1 MFVYSFTQ
9 YLLGFYRDLN
19 TLLNFNLFFT
29 LYENLVL
36 IVKFVFG
43 CGVRG
48 SNLVML
54 EEFKFLLEKSV
65 NNKTDKYWLDQVGFE
80 INNDNDLCIVVSSD
94 FIKSSIEKR
103 IYSKIKSV
111 YQLNYDDK
119 ADCVFVVDKRF
130 QKTEVYEKPE
140 STMVAETKSV
150 FVEPTYDLSFFDEL
164 FIGGCNNLAITAAK
178 NVVVS
183 PGKRFNPLFVY
194 GKPGVGKTHLL
205 KTIETSSGS
214 SFYIDSESFL
224 ESYISGIKN
233 KDIDN
238 FKKKVRSVDVLLI
251 DDIQFFLG
259 KKGVSEELFHTIN
272 YFLNNSKS
280 VVLASDQKPQELNGF
295 PDRLVSRILNGLVTD
310 IDKPDKEIFSEVLKK
325 NNVEFDGLLFSKND
339 FELLLSLDFQSF
351 REINGVVNNLIIN
364 KQTGISN
371 NKYISE
377 LVSMYSDSKIMELT
391 PEFILKYCS
400 DVYQV
405 DEKLVLSKN
414 RSELVSNARHL
425 FIYLMRKHTEYSLN
439 QIGLYVGNRSHST
452 VLSSIKKVEESGLFR
467 KEVNIF
473 NNKLEDT
480 SIKFVGV

>member
-1 MFVYSFTQ
+1 MGSR
-9 YLLGFYRDLN
+9 GN
-19 TLLNFNLFFT
+19 T
-29 LYENLVL
+29 
-36 IVKFVFG
+36 
-43 CGVRG
+43 
-48 SNLVML
+48 VML
-54 EEFKFLLEKSV
+54 EEFKDLLEKSLT
-65 NNKTDKYWLDQVGFE
+65 NKTDRYWLDQVGLE
-80 INNDNDLCIVVSSD
+80 INDENDLCIVVSSD
-94 FIKSSIEKR
+94 FIKSAIEKKV
-103 IYSKIKSV
+103 YSKIKSV
-111 YQLNYDDK
+111 YQLKYNNK
-119 ADCVFVVDKRF
+119 ADCVFVVDKNF
-130 QKTEVYEKPE
+130 QKTSVFERSSIETTMVEKKQDDI
-140 STMVAETKSV
+140 VAETH
-150 FVEPTYDLSFFDEL
+150 YDLSFFDGL
-164 FIGGCNNLAITAAK
+164 FVGGCNNLAITAAK

-205 KTIETSSGS
+205 KTIEASSKS

-233 KDIDN
+233 NDIDN
-238 FKKKVRSVDVLLI
+238 FKKRIRSVDILLV
-251 DDIQFFLG
+251 DDIQFFVG

-310 IDKPDKEIFSEVLKK
+310 IEKPDREIFSEVLKK
-325 NNVEFDGLLFSKND
+325 NNVEFEGLLFSKND
-339 FELLLSLDFQSF
+339 LETLLSLDFQSF

-364 KQTGISN
+364 KQTGVSN

-377 LVSMYSDSKIMELT
+377 LVSMYSNNKIMELT

-400 DVYQV
+400 EVYQV
-405 DEKLVLSKN
+405 DERLVLSKN

-452 VLSSIKKVEESGLFR
+452 VLSSIKKVEGSSLFK

-473 NNKLEDT
+473 NNKIDNNST
-480 SIKFVGV
+480 KFVGV

>member
-1 MFVYSFTQ
+1 
-9 YLLGFYRDLN
+9 
-19 TLLNFNLFFT
+19 
-29 LYENLVL
+29 
-36 IVKFVFG
+36 
-43 CGVRG
+43 
-48 SNLVML
+48 ML
-54 EEFKFLLEKSV
+54 EEFKALLEKSLT
-65 NNKTDKYWLDQVGFE
+65 NKTDRYWLDQVGLE
-80 INNDNDLCIVVSSD
+80 INDENDLCIVVSSD
-94 FIKSSIEKR
+94 FIKSAIEKKV
-103 IYSKIKSV
+103 YSKIKSV
-111 YQLNYDDK
+111 YQLKYNNK
-119 ADCVFVVDKRF
+119 ADCVFVVDKNF
-130 QKTEVYEKPE
+130 QKTSVYER
-140 STMVAETKSV
+140 SSVETTI
-150 FVEPTYDLSFFDEL
+150 VEKKQDDVVVETRYDLSFFDEL
-164 FIGGCNNLAITAAK
+164 FVGGCNNLAITAAK
-178 NVVVS
+178 NVVIS

-205 KTIETSSGS
+205 KTIEASSKS

-233 KDIDN
+233 NDIDN
-238 FKKKVRSVDVLLI
+238 FKKRIRSVDILLV
-251 DDIQFFLG
+251 DDIQFFVG

-310 IDKPDKEIFSEVLKK
+310 IEKPDREIFSEVLKK
-325 NNVEFDGLLFSKND
+325 NNVEFEGLLFSKND
-339 FELLLSLDFQSF
+339 LETLLSLDFQSF

-364 KQTGISN
+364 KQTGVSN

-377 LVSMYSDSKIMELT
+377 LVSMYSNNKIMELT

-400 DVYQV
+400 EVYQV
-405 DEKLVLSKN
+405 DERLVLSKN

-452 VLSSIKKVEESGLFR
+452 VLSSIKKVEGSSLFK

-473 NNKLEDT
+473 NNKIDNNST
-480 SIKFVGV
+480 KFVGV

>member
-1 MFVYSFTQ
+1 MGS
-9 YLLGFYRDLN
+9 REN
-19 TLLNFNLFFT
+19 T
-29 LYENLVL
+29 VL
-36 IVKFVFG
+36 
-43 CGVRG
+43 
-48 SNLVML
+48 L
-54 EEFKFLLEKSV
+54 EEFKALLEKSLT
-65 NNKTDKYWLDQVGFE
+65 NKTDRYWLDQVGFE
-80 INNDNDLCIVVSSD
+80 INDENDLCIVVSSD
-94 FIKSSIEKR
+94 FIKSAIEKKV
-103 IYSKIKSV
+103 YSKIKSV
-111 YQLNYDDK
+111 YQLKYNNK
-119 ADCVFVVDKRF
+119 ANCVFVVDKNF
-130 QKTEVYEKPE
+130 QKTSVYERSSVETTVVEKKQDDI
-140 STMVAETKSV
+140 VAETY
-150 FVEPTYDLSFFDEL
+150 YDLSFFDEL
-164 FIGGCNNLAITAAK
+164 FVGGCNNLAITAAK
-178 NVVVS
+178 NVVIA

-205 KTIETSSGS
+205 KTIESSSNS

-233 KDIDN
+233 NDIDN
-238 FKKKVRSVDVLLI
+238 FKKRIRSVDILLV
-251 DDIQFFLG
+251 DDIQFFVG

-310 IDKPDKEIFSEVLKK
+310 IEKPDREIFSEVLKK
-325 NNVEFDGLLFSKND
+325 NNIEFEGLLFSKND
-339 FELLLSLDFQSF
+339 LEMLLSLDFQSF

-364 KQTGISN
+364 KQTGVSN

-377 LVSMYSDSKIMELT
+377 LVSMYSNNKIMELT

-400 DVYQV
+400 EVYQV
-405 DEKLVLSKN
+405 DERLVLSKN

-452 VLSSIKKVEESGLFR
+452 VLSSIKKVEGSSLFK

-473 NNKLEDT
+473 NNKIDNNLT
-480 SIKFVGV
+480 KFVGV

>member
-1 MFVYSFTQ
+1 
-9 YLLGFYRDLN
+9 
-19 TLLNFNLFFT
+19 
-29 LYENLVL
+29 
-36 IVKFVFG
+36 
-43 CGVRG
+43 
-48 SNLVML
+48 ML
-54 EEFKFLLEKSV
+54 EEFKALLEKSLT
-65 NNKTDKYWLDQVGFE
+65 NKTDRYWLDQVGLE
-80 INNDNDLCIVVSSD
+80 INDENDLCIVVSSD
-94 FIKSSIEKR
+94 FIKSAIEKKV
-103 IYSKIKSV
+103 YSKIKSV
-111 YQLNYDDK
+111 YQLKYNNK
-119 ADCVFVVDKRF
+119 ADCVFVVDKNF
-130 QKTEVYEKPE
+130 QKTSVYERSSVETTIVEKKQDDI
-140 STMVAETKSV
+140 VAETH
-150 FVEPTYDLSFFDEL
+150 YDLSFFDEL
-164 FIGGCNNLAITAAK
+164 FVGGCNNLAITAAK
-178 NVVVS
+178 NVVIS

-205 KTIETSSGS
+205 KTIEASSNS

-233 KDIDN
+233 NDIDN
-238 FKKKVRSVDVLLI
+238 FKKRIRSVDILLV
-251 DDIQFFLG
+251 DDIQFFVG

-310 IDKPDKEIFSEVLKK
+310 IEKPDREIFSEVLKK
-325 NNVEFDGLLFSKND
+325 NNVEFEGLLFSKND
-339 FELLLSLDFQSF
+339 LEMLLSLDFQSF

-364 KQTGISN
+364 KQTGVSN

-377 LVSMYSDSKIMELT
+377 LVSMYSNNKIMELT

-400 DVYQV
+400 EVYQV
-405 DEKLVLSKN
+405 DERLVLSKN

-452 VLSSIKKVEESGLFR
+452 VLSSIKKVEGSSLFK

-473 NNKLEDT
+473 NNKIDNNST
-480 SIKFVGV
+480 KFVGV

>member
-1 MFVYSFTQ
+1 
-9 YLLGFYRDLN
+9 
-19 TLLNFNLFFT
+19 
-29 LYENLVL
+29 
-36 IVKFVFG
+36 
-43 CGVRG
+43 
-48 SNLVML
+48 ML
-54 EEFKFLLEKSV
+54 EEFKALLEKSLT
-65 NNKTDKYWLDQVGFE
+65 NKTDRYWLDQVGLE
-80 INNDNDLCIVVSSD
+80 INDENDLCIVVSSD
-94 FIKSSIEKR
+94 FIKSAIEKKV
-103 IYSKIKSV
+103 YSKIKSV
-111 YQLNYDDK
+111 YQLKYNNK
-119 ADCVFVVDKRF
+119 ADCVFVVDKNF
-130 QKTEVYEKPE
+130 QKTSVFERSSIETTMVEKKQDDI
-140 STMVAETKSV
+140 VAETH
-150 FVEPTYDLSFFDEL
+150 YDLSFFDEL
-164 FIGGCNNLAITAAK
+164 FVGGCNNLAITAAK

-205 KTIETSSGS
+205 KTIEASSNS

-233 KDIDN
+233 NDIDN
-238 FKKKVRSVDVLLI
+238 FKKRIRSVDILLV
-251 DDIQFFLG
+251 DDIQFFVG

-310 IDKPDKEIFSEVLKK
+310 IEKPDREIFSEVLKK
-325 NNVEFDGLLFSKND
+325 NNVEFEGLLFSKND
-339 FELLLSLDFQSF
+339 LEMLLSLDFQSF

-364 KQTGISN
+364 KQTGVSN

-377 LVSMYSDSKIMELT
+377 LVSMYSNNKIMELT

-400 DVYQV
+400 EVYQV
-405 DEKLVLSKN
+405 DERLVLSKN
-414 RSELVSNARHL
+414 RSEPVSNARHL

-452 VLSSIKKVEESGLFR
+452 VLSSIKKVEGSSLFK

-473 NNKLEDT
+473 NNKIDNNST
-480 SIKFVGV
+480 KFVGV

>member
-1 MFVYSFTQ
+1 
-9 YLLGFYRDLN
+9 
-19 TLLNFNLFFT
+19 
-29 LYENLVL
+29 
-36 IVKFVFG
+36 
-43 CGVRG
+43 
-48 SNLVML
+48 ML
-54 EEFKFLLEKSV
+54 EEFKALLEKSLT
-65 NNKTDKYWLDQVGFE
+65 NKTDRYWLDQVGLE
-80 INNDNDLCIVVSSD
+80 INDENDLCIVVSSD
-94 FIKSSIEKR
+94 FIKSAIEKKV
-103 IYSKIKSV
+103 YSKIKSV
-111 YQLNYDDK
+111 YQLKYNNR
-119 ADCVFVVDKRF
+119 ADCVFVVDKNF
-130 QKTEVYEKPE
+130 QKTSVYER
-140 STMVAETKSV
+140 SSVETTI
-150 FVEPTYDLSFFDEL
+150 VEKKQDDIVVETRYDLSFFDEL
-164 FIGGCNNLAITAAK
+164 FVGGCNNLAITAAK

-205 KTIETSSGS
+205 KTIEASSNS

-233 KDIDN
+233 NDIDN
-238 FKKKVRSVDVLLI
+238 FKKRIRSVDILLV
-251 DDIQFFLG
+251 DDIQFFVG

-310 IDKPDKEIFSEVLKK
+310 IEKPDREIFSEVLKK
-325 NNVEFDGLLFSKND
+325 NNVEFEGLLFSKND
-339 FELLLSLDFQSF
+339 LEMLLSLDFQSF

-364 KQTGISN
+364 KQTGVSN

-377 LVSMYSDSKIMELT
+377 LVSMYSNNKIMELT

-400 DVYQV
+400 EVYQV
-405 DEKLVLSKN
+405 DERLVLSKN

-452 VLSSIKKVEESGLFR
+452 VLSSIKKVEGSSLFK

-473 NNKLEDT
+473 NNKIDSSST
-480 SIKFVGV
+480 KFVGV

>member
-1 MFVYSFTQ
+1 
-9 YLLGFYRDLN
+9 
-19 TLLNFNLFFT
+19 
-29 LYENLVL
+29 
-36 IVKFVFG
+36 
-43 CGVRG
+43 
-48 SNLVML
+48 ML
-54 EEFKFLLEKSV
+54 EEFKALLEKSLT
-65 NNKTDKYWLDQVGFE
+65 NKTDRYWLDQVGLE
-80 INNDNDLCIVVSSD
+80 INDENDLCIVVSSD
-94 FIKSSIEKR
+94 FIKSAIEKKV
-103 IYSKIKSV
+103 YSKIKSV
-111 YQLNYDDK
+111 YQLKYNNK
-119 ADCVFVVDKRF
+119 ADCVFVVDKNF
-130 QKTEVYEKPE
+130 QKTSVYER
-140 STMVAETKSV
+140 SSVETTI
-150 FVEPTYDLSFFDEL
+150 VEKKQDDIVVETSYDLSFFDEL
-164 FIGGCNNLAITAAK
+164 FVGGCNNLAITAAK
-178 NVVVS
+178 NVVIS

-205 KTIETSSGS
+205 KTIEASSNS

-233 KDIDN
+233 NDIDN
-238 FKKKVRSVDVLLI
+238 FKKRIRSVDILLV
-251 DDIQFFLG
+251 DDIQFFVG

-310 IDKPDKEIFSEVLKK
+310 IEKPDREIFSEVLKK
-325 NNVEFDGLLFSKND
+325 NNVEFEGLLFSKND
-339 FELLLSLDFQSF
+339 LETLLSLDFQSF

-364 KQTGISN
+364 KQTGVSN

-377 LVSMYSDSKIMELT
+377 LVSMYSNNKIMELT

-400 DVYQV
+400 EVYQV
-405 DEKLVLSKN
+405 DERLVLSKN

-452 VLSSIKKVEESGLFR
+452 VLSSIKKVEGSSLFK

-473 NNKLEDT
+473 NNKIDSSST
-480 SIKFVGV
+480 KFVGV

>member
-1 MFVYSFTQ
+1 MGSR
-9 YLLGFYRDLN
+9 GN
-19 TLLNFNLFFT
+19 T
-29 LYENLVL
+29 
-36 IVKFVFG
+36 
-43 CGVRG
+43 
-48 SNLVML
+48 VML
-54 EEFKFLLEKSV
+54 EEFKTLLEKSLT
-65 NNKTDKYWLDQVGFE
+65 NKTDRYWLDQVGFE
-80 INNDNDLCIVVSSD
+80 INDENDLCIVVSSD
-94 FIKSSIEKR
+94 FIKSAIEKKV
-103 IYSKIKSV
+103 YSKIKSV
-111 YQLNYDDK
+111 YQLKYNNK
-119 ADCVFVVDKRF
+119 ADCVFVVDKNF
-130 QKTEVYEKPE
+130 QKTSVYER
-140 STMVAETKSV
+140 SSVETTI
-150 FVEPTYDLSFFDEL
+150 VEKKQDDVVVETRYDLSFFDEL
-164 FIGGCNNLAITAAK
+164 FVGGCNNLAITAAK
-178 NVVVS
+178 NVVIS

-205 KTIETSSGS
+205 KTIEASSNS

-233 KDIDN
+233 NDIDN
-238 FKKKVRSVDVLLI
+238 FKKRIRSVDILLV
-251 DDIQFFLG
+251 DDIQFFVG

-310 IDKPDKEIFSEVLKK
+310 IEKPDREIFSEVLKK
-325 NNVEFDGLLFSKND
+325 NNVEFEGLLFSKND
-339 FELLLSLDFQSF
+339 LEMLLSLDFQSF

-364 KQTGISN
+364 KQTGVSN

-377 LVSMYSDSKIMELT
+377 LVSMYSNNKIMELT

-400 DVYQV
+400 EVYQV
-405 DEKLVLSKN
+405 DERLVLSKN

-452 VLSSIKKVEESGLFR
+452 VLSSIKKVEGSSLFK

-473 NNKLEDT
+473 NNKIDNNST
-480 SIKFVGV
+480 KFVGV

>member
-1 MFVYSFTQ
+1 
-9 YLLGFYRDLN
+9 
-19 TLLNFNLFFT
+19 
-29 LYENLVL
+29 
-36 IVKFVFG
+36 
-43 CGVRG
+43 
-48 SNLVML
+48 ML
-54 EEFKFLLEKSV
+54 EEFRALLEKSLT
-65 NNKTDKYWLDQVGFE
+65 NKTDRYWLDQVGLE
-80 INNDNDLCIVVSSD
+80 INDENDLCIVVSSD
-94 FIKSSIEKR
+94 FIKSAIEKKV
-103 IYSKIKSV
+103 YSKIKSV
-111 YQLNYDDK
+111 YQLKYNNK
-119 ADCVFVVDKRF
+119 ADCVFVVDKNF
-130 QKTEVYEKPE
+130 QKTSVYERSSLETTIVEKKQDDI
-140 STMVAETKSV
+140 VAETR
-150 FVEPTYDLSFFDEL
+150 YDLSFFDEL
-164 FIGGCNNLAITAAK
+164 FVGGCNNLAITAAK
-178 NVVVS
+178 NVVIS

-205 KTIETSSGS
+205 KTIEASSNS

-233 KDIDN
+233 NDIDN
-238 FKKKVRSVDVLLI
+238 FKKRIRSVDILLV
-251 DDIQFFLG
+251 DDIQFFVG

-310 IDKPDKEIFSEVLKK
+310 IEKPDREIFSEVLKK
-325 NNVEFDGLLFSKND
+325 NNVEFEGLLFSKND
-339 FELLLSLDFQSF
+339 LETLLSLDFQSF

-377 LVSMYSDSKIMELT
+377 LVSMYSNNKIMELT

-400 DVYQV
+400 EVYQV
-405 DEKLVLSKN
+405 DERLVLSKN
-414 RSELVSNARHL
+414 RSEPVSNARHL

-452 VLSSIKKVEESGLFR
+452 VLSSIKKVEGSSLFK

-473 NNKLEDT
+473 NNKIDNNST
-480 SIKFVGV
+480 KFVGV

>member
-1 MFVYSFTQ
+1 
-9 YLLGFYRDLN
+9 
-19 TLLNFNLFFT
+19 
-29 LYENLVL
+29 
-36 IVKFVFG
+36 
-43 CGVRG
+43 
-48 SNLVML
+48 ML
-54 EEFKFLLEKSV
+54 EEFKALLEKSLT
-65 NNKTDKYWLDQVGFE
+65 NKTDRYWLDQVGLE
-80 INNDNDLCIVVSSD
+80 INDENDLCIVVSSD
-94 FIKSSIEKR
+94 FIKSAIEKKV
-103 IYSKIKSV
+103 YSKIKSV
-111 YQLNYDDK
+111 YQLKYNNK
-119 ADCVFVVDKRF
+119 ADCVFVVDKNF
-130 QKTEVYEKPE
+130 QKTSVYER
-140 STMVAETKSV
+140 SSVETTI
-150 FVEPTYDLSFFDEL
+150 VEKKQDDVVVETRYDLSFFDEL
-164 FIGGCNNLAITAAK
+164 FVGGCNNLAITAAK

-205 KTIETSSGS
+205 KTIEASSNS

-233 KDIDN
+233 NDIDN
-238 FKKKVRSVDVLLI
+238 FKKRIRSVDILLV
-251 DDIQFFLG
+251 DDIQFFVG

-310 IDKPDKEIFSEVLKK
+310 IEKPDREIFSEVLKK
-325 NNVEFDGLLFSKND
+325 NNVEFEGLLFSKND
-339 FELLLSLDFQSF
+339 LEMLLSLDFQSF

-364 KQTGISN
+364 KQTGVSN

-377 LVSMYSDSKIMELT
+377 LVSMYSNNKIMELT

-400 DVYQV
+400 EVYQV
-405 DEKLVLSKN
+405 DERLVLSKN

-452 VLSSIKKVEESGLFR
+452 VLSSIKKVEGSSLFK

-473 NNKLEDT
+473 NNKIDNNST
-480 SIKFVGV
+480 KFVGV

>member
-1 MFVYSFTQ
+1 MKILFWWLSL
-9 YLLGFYRDLN
+9 YLVMGS
-19 TLLNFNLFFT
+19 
-29 LYENLVL
+29 
-36 IVKFVFG
+36 
-43 CGVRG
+43 RG
-48 SNLVML
+48 NAVML
-54 EEFKFLLEKSV
+54 EEFKALLEKSLT
-65 NNKTDKYWLDQVGFE
+65 NKTDRYWLDQVGLE
-80 INNDNDLCIVVSSD
+80 INDENDLCIVVSSD
-94 FIKSSIEKR
+94 FIKSAIEKKV
-103 IYSKIKSV
+103 YSKIKSV
-111 YQLNYDDK
+111 YQLKYNNK
-119 ADCVFVVDKRF
+119 ADCVFVVDKNF
-130 QKTEVYEKPE
+130 QKTSVYER
-140 STMVAETKSV
+140 SSVETTI
-150 FVEPTYDLSFFDEL
+150 VEKKQDDIVVETRYDLSFFDEL
-164 FIGGCNNLAITAAK
+164 FVGGCNNLAITAAK
-178 NVVVS
+178 NVVIS

-205 KTIETSSGS
+205 KTIEASSKS

-233 KDIDN
+233 NDIDN
-238 FKKKVRSVDVLLI
+238 FKKRIRSVDILLV
-251 DDIQFFLG
+251 DDIQFFVG

-310 IDKPDKEIFSEVLKK
+310 IEKPDREIFSEVLKK
-325 NNVEFDGLLFSKND
+325 NNVEFEGLLFSKND
-339 FELLLSLDFQSF
+339 LEMLLSLDFQSF

-364 KQTGISN
+364 KQTGVSN

-377 LVSMYSDSKIMELT
+377 LVSMYSNNKIMELT

-400 DVYQV
+400 EVYQV
-405 DEKLVLSKN
+405 DERLVLSKN

-452 VLSSIKKVEESGLFR
+452 VLSSIKKVEGSSLFK

-473 NNKLEDT
+473 NNKIDNNST
-480 SIKFVGV
+480 KFVGV

>member
-1 MFVYSFTQ
+1 
-9 YLLGFYRDLN
+9 
-19 TLLNFNLFFT
+19 
-29 LYENLVL
+29 
-36 IVKFVFG
+36 
-43 CGVRG
+43 
-48 SNLVML
+48 ML
-54 EEFKFLLEKSV
+54 EEFKALLEKSLT
-65 NNKTDKYWLDQVGFE
+65 NKTDRYWLDQVGLE
-80 INNDNDLCIVVSSD
+80 INDENDLCIVVSSD
-94 FIKSSIEKR
+94 FIKSAIEKKV
-103 IYSKIKSV
+103 YSKIKSV
-111 YQLNYDDK
+111 YKLKYNNK
-119 ADCVFVVDKRF
+119 ADCVFVVDKNF
-130 QKTEVYEKPE
+130 QKTSVFEGSSVETTTVEKKQDDV
-140 STMVAETKSV
+140 VAETH
-150 FVEPTYDLSFFDEL
+150 YDLSFFDEL
-164 FIGGCNNLAITAAK
+164 FVGGCNNLAITAAK

-205 KTIETSSGS
+205 KTVEASSKS

-233 KDIDN
+233 NDIDN
-238 FKKKVRSVDVLLI
+238 FKKRIRSVDILLV
-251 DDIQFFLG
+251 DDIQFFVG

-280 VVLASDQKPQELNGF
+280 VVLASDQKPQELSGF

-310 IDKPDKEIFSEVLKK
+310 IEKPDREIFSEVLKK
-325 NNVEFDGLLFSKND
+325 NNVEFEGLLFSKND
-339 FELLLSLDFQSF
+339 LETLLSLDFQSF

-364 KQTGISN
+364 KQTGVSN

-377 LVSMYSDSKIMELT
+377 LVSMYSNNKIMELT

-400 DVYQV
+400 EVYQV
-405 DEKLVLSKN
+405 DERLVLSKN

-452 VLSSIKKVEESGLFR
+452 VLSSIKKVEGSSLFK

-473 NNKLEDT
+473 NNKIDNNST
-480 SIKFVGV
+480 KFVGV

>member
-1 MFVYSFTQ
+1 
-9 YLLGFYRDLN
+9 
-19 TLLNFNLFFT
+19 
-29 LYENLVL
+29 
-36 IVKFVFG
+36 
-43 CGVRG
+43 
-48 SNLVML
+48 ML
-54 EEFKFLLEKSV
+54 EEFKALLEKSLT
-65 NNKTDKYWLDQVGFE
+65 NKTDRYWLDQVGLE
-80 INNDNDLCIVVSSD
+80 INDENDLCIVVSSD
-94 FIKSSIEKR
+94 FIKSAIEKKV
-103 IYSKIKSV
+103 YSKIKSV
-111 YQLNYDDK
+111 YQLKYNNK
-119 ADCVFVVDKRF
+119 ADCVFVVDKNF
-130 QKTEVYEKPE
+130 QKTSVFERSSIETTMVEKKQDDI
-140 STMVAETKSV
+140 VAETH
-150 FVEPTYDLSFFDEL
+150 YDLSFFDEL
-164 FIGGCNNLAITAAK
+164 FVGGCNNLAITAAK
-178 NVVVS
+178 NVVIS

-205 KTIETSSGS
+205 KTIEASSNS

-233 KDIDN
+233 NDIDN
-238 FKKKVRSVDVLLI
+238 FKKRIRSVDILLV
-251 DDIQFFLG
+251 DDIQFFVG

-310 IDKPDKEIFSEVLKK
+310 IEKPDREIFSEVLKK
-325 NNVEFDGLLFSKND
+325 NNVEFEGLLFSKND
-339 FELLLSLDFQSF
+339 LEMLLSLDFQSF

-364 KQTGISN
+364 KQTGVSN

-377 LVSMYSDSKIMELT
+377 LVSMYSNNKIMELT

-400 DVYQV
+400 EVYQV
-405 DEKLVLSKN
+405 DERLVLSKN

-452 VLSSIKKVEESGLFR
+452 VLSSIKKVEGSSLFK

-473 NNKLEDT
+473 NNKIDNNST
-480 SIKFVGV
+480 KFVGV

>member
-1 MFVYSFTQ
+1 
-9 YLLGFYRDLN
+9 
-19 TLLNFNLFFT
+19 
-29 LYENLVL
+29 
-36 IVKFVFG
+36 
-43 CGVRG
+43 
-48 SNLVML
+48 ML
-54 EEFKFLLEKSV
+54 EEFKALLEKSLT
-65 NNKTDKYWLDQVGFE
+65 NKTDRYWLDQVGLE
-80 INNDNDLCIVVSSD
+80 INDENDLCIVVSSD
-94 FIKSSIEKR
+94 FIKSAIEKKV
-103 IYSKIKSV
+103 YSKIKSV
-111 YQLNYDDK
+111 YQLKYNNK
-119 ADCVFVVDKRF
+119 ADCVFVVDKNF
-130 QKTEVYEKPE
+130 QKTSVYERSSVETTIVEKKQDDI
-140 STMVAETKSV
+140 VAETR
-150 FVEPTYDLSFFDEL
+150 YDLSFFDEL
-164 FIGGCNNLAITAAK
+164 FVGGCNNLAITAAK
-178 NVVVS
+178 NVVIS

-205 KTIETSSGS
+205 KTIEASSNS

-233 KDIDN
+233 NDIDN
-238 FKKKVRSVDVLLI
+238 FKKRIRSVDILLV
-251 DDIQFFLG
+251 DDIQFFVG

-310 IDKPDKEIFSEVLKK
+310 IEKPDREIFSEVLKK
-325 NNVEFDGLLFSKND
+325 NNVEFEGLLFSKND
-339 FELLLSLDFQSF
+339 LEMLLSLDFQSF

-364 KQTGISN
+364 KQTGVSN

-377 LVSMYSDSKIMELT
+377 LVSMYSNNKIMELT

-400 DVYQV
+400 EVYQV

-452 VLSSIKKVEESGLFR
+452 VLSSIKKVEGSSLFK

-473 NNKLEDT
+473 NNKIDNNST
-480 SIKFVGV
+480 KFVGV

>member
-1 MFVYSFTQ
+1 
-9 YLLGFYRDLN
+9 
-19 TLLNFNLFFT
+19 
-29 LYENLVL
+29 
-36 IVKFVFG
+36 
-43 CGVRG
+43 
-48 SNLVML
+48 ML
-54 EEFKFLLEKSV
+54 EEFKALLEKSLT
-65 NNKTDKYWLDQVGFE
+65 NKTDRYWLDQVGLE
-80 INNDNDLCIVVSSD
+80 INDENDLCIVVSSD
-94 FIKSSIEKR
+94 FIKSAIEKKV
-103 IYSKIKSV
+103 YSKIKSV
-111 YQLNYDDK
+111 YQLKYNNK
-119 ADCVFVVDKRF
+119 ADCIFVVDKNF
-130 QKTEVYEKPE
+130 QKTGVYER
-140 STMVAETKSV
+140 SSVETTI
-150 FVEPTYDLSFFDEL
+150 VEKKQDDIVVETRYDLSFFDEL
-164 FIGGCNNLAITAAK
+164 FVGGCNNLAITAAK

-205 KTIETSSGS
+205 KTIEASSNS

-233 KDIDN
+233 NDIDN
-238 FKKKVRSVDVLLI
+238 FKKRIRSVDILLV
-251 DDIQFFLG
+251 DDIQFFVG

-310 IDKPDKEIFSEVLKK
+310 IEKPDREIFSEVLKK
-325 NNVEFDGLLFSKND
+325 NNVEFEGLLFSKND
-339 FELLLSLDFQSF
+339 LEMLLSLDFQSF

-364 KQTGISN
+364 KQTGVSN

-377 LVSMYSDSKIMELT
+377 LVSMYSNNKIMELT

-400 DVYQV
+400 EVYQV
-405 DEKLVLSKN
+405 DERLVLSKN

-452 VLSSIKKVEESGLFR
+452 VLSSIKKVEGSSLFK

-473 NNKLEDT
+473 NNKIDNNST
-480 SIKFVGV
+480 KFVGV

>member
-1 MFVYSFTQ
+1 
-9 YLLGFYRDLN
+9 
-19 TLLNFNLFFT
+19 
-29 LYENLVL
+29 
-36 IVKFVFG
+36 
-43 CGVRG
+43 
-48 SNLVML
+48 ML
-54 EEFKFLLEKSV
+54 EEFKALLEKSLT
-65 NNKTDKYWLDQVGFE
+65 NKTDRYWLDQVGLE
-80 INNDNDLCIVVSSD
+80 INDENDLCIVVSSD
-94 FIKSSIEKR
+94 FIKSAIEKKV
-103 IYSKIKSV
+103 YSKIKSV
-111 YQLNYDDK
+111 YQLKYNNK
-119 ADCVFVVDKRF
+119 ADCVFVVDKNF
-130 QKTEVYEKPE
+130 QKTSVYERSSVETTIVEKKQDDI
-140 STMVAETKSV
+140 VAETR
-150 FVEPTYDLSFFDEL
+150 YDLSFFDEL
-164 FIGGCNNLAITAAK
+164 FVGGCNNLAITAAK
-178 NVVVS
+178 NVVIS

-205 KTIETSSGS
+205 KTIEASSNS

-233 KDIDN
+233 NDIDN
-238 FKKKVRSVDVLLI
+238 FKKRIRSVDILLV
-251 DDIQFFLG
+251 DDIQFFVG

-310 IDKPDKEIFSEVLKK
+310 IEKPDREIFSEVLKK
-325 NNVEFDGLLFSKND
+325 NNVEFEGLLFSKND
-339 FELLLSLDFQSF
+339 LEMLLSLDFQSF

-364 KQTGISN
+364 KQTGVSN

-377 LVSMYSDSKIMELT
+377 LVSMYSNNKIMELT

-400 DVYQV
+400 EVYQV
-405 DEKLVLSKN
+405 DERLVLSKN

-452 VLSSIKKVEESGLFR
+452 ILSSIKKVEGSSLFK

-473 NNKLEDT
+473 NNKIDNNST
-480 SIKFVGV
+480 KFVGV

>member
-1 MFVYSFTQ
+1 MGS
-9 YLLGFYRDLN
+9 REN
-19 TLLNFNLFFT
+19 T
-29 LYENLVL
+29 
-36 IVKFVFG
+36 
-43 CGVRG
+43 
-48 SNLVML
+48 VML
-54 EEFKFLLEKSV
+54 EEFKALLEKSLT
-65 NNKTDKYWLDQVGFE
+65 NKTDRYWLDQVGLE
-80 INNDNDLCIVVSSD
+80 INDENDLCIVVSSD
-94 FIKSSIEKR
+94 FIKSAIEKKV
-103 IYSKIKSV
+103 YSKIKSV
-111 YQLNYDDK
+111 YQLKYNNK
-119 ADCVFVVDKRF
+119 ADCVFVVDKNF
-130 QKTEVYEKPE
+130 QKTSVYKRSSVETTVVEKKQDDI
-140 STMVAETKSV
+140 VAETL
-150 FVEPTYDLSFFDEL
+150 YDLSFFDEL
-164 FIGGCNNLAITAAK
+164 FVGGCNNLAITAAK

-205 KTIETSSGS
+205 KTIEASSNS

-233 KDIDN
+233 NDIDN
-238 FKKKVRSVDVLLI
+238 FKKRIRSVDILLV
-251 DDIQFFLG
+251 DDIQFFVG

-310 IDKPDKEIFSEVLKK
+310 IEKPDREILSEVLKK
-325 NNVEFDGLLFSKND
+325 NNVEFEGLLFSKND
-339 FELLLSLDFQSF
+339 LEMLLSLDFQSF

-364 KQTGISN
+364 KQTGVSN

-377 LVSMYSDSKIMELT
+377 LVSMYSNNKIMELT

-400 DVYQV
+400 EVYQV
-405 DEKLVLSKN
+405 DERLVLSKN

-452 VLSSIKKVEESGLFR
+452 VLSSIKKVEGSSLFK

-473 NNKLEDT
+473 NNKIDNNST
-480 SIKFVGV
+480 KFVGV

>member
-1 MFVYSFTQ
+1 
-9 YLLGFYRDLN
+9 
-19 TLLNFNLFFT
+19 
-29 LYENLVL
+29 
-36 IVKFVFG
+36 
-43 CGVRG
+43 
-48 SNLVML
+48 ML
-54 EEFKFLLEKSV
+54 EEFKALLEKSLT
-65 NNKTDKYWLDQVGFE
+65 NKTDRYWLDQVGLE
-80 INNDNDLCIVVSSD
+80 INDENDLCIVVSSD
-94 FIKSSIEKR
+94 FIKSAIEKKV
-103 IYSKIKSV
+103 YSKIKSV
-111 YQLNYDDK
+111 YQLKYNNK
-119 ADCVFVVDKRF
+119 ADCVFVVDKNF
-130 QKTEVYEKPE
+130 QKTSVFERSSIETTMVEKKQDDI
-140 STMVAETKSV
+140 VAETH
-150 FVEPTYDLSFFDEL
+150 YDLSFFDEL
-164 FIGGCNNLAITAAK
+164 FVGGCNNLAITAAK
-178 NVVVS
+178 NVVIS

-205 KTIETSSGS
+205 KTIEASSKS

-233 KDIDN
+233 NDIDN
-238 FKKKVRSVDVLLI
+238 FKKRIRSVDILLV
-251 DDIQFFLG
+251 DDIQFFVG

-310 IDKPDKEIFSEVLKK
+310 IEKPDREIFSEVLKK
-325 NNVEFDGLLFSKND
+325 NNVEFEGLLFSKND
-339 FELLLSLDFQSF
+339 LETLLSLDFQSF

-364 KQTGISN
+364 KQTGVSN

-377 LVSMYSDSKIMELT
+377 LVSMYSNNKIMELT

-400 DVYQV
+400 EVYQV
-405 DEKLVLSKN
+405 DERLVLSKN

-452 VLSSIKKVEESGLFR
+452 VLSSIKKVEGSSLFK

-473 NNKLEDT
+473 NNKIDNNST
-480 SIKFVGV
+480 KFVGV

>member
-1 MFVYSFTQ
+1 
-9 YLLGFYRDLN
+9 
-19 TLLNFNLFFT
+19 
-29 LYENLVL
+29 
-36 IVKFVFG
+36 
-43 CGVRG
+43 
-48 SNLVML
+48 ML
-54 EEFKFLLEKSV
+54 EEFKTLLEKSLT
-65 NNKTDKYWLDQVGFE
+65 NKTDRYWLDQVGFE
-80 INNDNDLCIVVSSD
+80 INDENDLCIVVSSD
-94 FIKSSIEKR
+94 FIKSAIEKKV
-103 IYSKIKSV
+103 YSKIKSV
-111 YQLNYDDK
+111 YQLKYNNK
-119 ADCVFVVDKRF
+119 ADCVFVVDKNF
-130 QKTEVYEKPE
+130 QKTSVYER
-140 STMVAETKSV
+140 SSVETTI
-150 FVEPTYDLSFFDEL
+150 VEKKQDDIDVETSYDLSFFDEL
-164 FIGGCNNLAITAAK
+164 FVGGCNNLAITAAK
-178 NVVVS
+178 NVVIS

-205 KTIETSSGS
+205 KTIEASSNS

-233 KDIDN
+233 NDIDN
-238 FKKKVRSVDVLLI
+238 FKKRIRSVDILLV
-251 DDIQFFLG
+251 DDIQFFVG

-310 IDKPDKEIFSEVLKK
+310 IEKPDREIFSEVLKK
-325 NNVEFDGLLFSKND
+325 NNVEFEGLLFSKND
-339 FELLLSLDFQSF
+339 LEMLLSLDFQSF

-364 KQTGISN
+364 KQTGVSN

-377 LVSMYSDSKIMELT
+377 LVSMYSNNKIMELT

-400 DVYQV
+400 EVYQV
-405 DEKLVLSKN
+405 DERLVLSKN

-452 VLSSIKKVEESGLFR
+452 VLSSIKKVEGSSLFK

-473 NNKLEDT
+473 NNKIDNNST
-480 SIKFVGV
+480 KFVDV

>member
-1 MFVYSFTQ
+1 MGS
-9 YLLGFYRDLN
+9 REN
-19 TLLNFNLFFT
+19 T
-29 LYENLVL
+29 
-36 IVKFVFG
+36 
-43 CGVRG
+43 
-48 SNLVML
+48 VML
-54 EEFKFLLEKSV
+54 EEFKALLEKSLT
-65 NNKTDKYWLDQVGFE
+65 NKTDRYWLDQVGLE
-80 INNDNDLCIVVSSD
+80 INDENDLCIVVSSD
-94 FIKSSIEKR
+94 FIKSAIEKKV
-103 IYSKIKSV
+103 YSKIKSV
-111 YQLNYDDK
+111 YQLKYNNK
-119 ADCVFVVDKRF
+119 ADCVFVVDKNF
-130 QKTEVYEKPE
+130 QKTSVYERSSVETTIVEKKQDDI
-140 STMVAETKSV
+140 VAETR
-150 FVEPTYDLSFFDEL
+150 YDLSFFDEL
-164 FIGGCNNLAITAAK
+164 FVGGCNNLAITAAK
-178 NVVVS
+178 NVVIS

-205 KTIETSSGS
+205 KTIEASSNS

-233 KDIDN
+233 NDIDN
-238 FKKKVRSVDVLLI
+238 FKKRIRSVDILLV
-251 DDIQFFLG
+251 DDIQFFVG

-310 IDKPDKEIFSEVLKK
+310 IEKPDREIFSEVLKK
-325 NNVEFDGLLFSKND
+325 NNVEFEGLLFSKND
-339 FELLLSLDFQSF
+339 LEMLLSLDFQSF

-364 KQTGISN
+364 KQTGVSN

-377 LVSMYSDSKIMELT
+377 LVSMYSNNKIMELT

-400 DVYQV
+400 EVYQV
-405 DEKLVLSKN
+405 DERLVLSKN

-452 VLSSIKKVEESGLFR
+452 VLSSIKKVEGSSLFK

-473 NNKLEDT
+473 NNKIDNNST
-480 SIKFVGV
+480 KFVGV